1 MHFLVLGAGGF
12 IGRHIVATLLQSGHR
27 VTAAARN
34 PSIVGRAFP
43 MAQAI
48 RLDLAQPLPAELASR
63 LAGIDMIVNAAG
75 QLSGPDLERVHV
87 AGPVELYRAAAAAG
101 IARIILISAISARE
115 DVDTPYSSTKLR
127 GEAALRQSSVP
138 WTILRPSMVVAKGS
152 FGGSSL
158 LRGVAG
164 SPLIMPVIGVGG
176 GRFSPIHA
184 RDLAATVLRVAADQS
199 FANRTLEPAGPDTLS
214 LAELARAY
222 RRWLGLAPAP
232 EVSIPA
238 PFVSAAARLGDWFG
252 GGPLSSMTLRQLA
265 AGNAANGAG
274 FAAAI
279 GFSPMSLATML
290 EREPADVQD
299 RWHARLFLLG
309 IAAKTSLIFIWLASA
324 LAGLL
329 SGHDMAASFVSAIG
343 LPAAVTQPLVLFTC
357 LLDLVAA
364 GLLLFERRGR
374 WAVALQLALVLGY
387 TAGLTLVMPGLWVDT
402 FGPLIKN
409 IPILAL
415 IMINAVLS
423 DSH

>member
-12 IGRHIVATLLQSGHR
+12 IGRHIVAKLLESGHR
-27 VTAAARN
+27 VTAAARSPAMVARTF
-34 PSIVGRAFP
+34 PSAE
-43 MAQAI
+43 AI
-48 RLDLAQPLPAELASR
+48 RLDLIESLPSDVASR
-63 LAGIDMIVNAAG
+63 LAGVDVIVNAAG

-87 AGPVELYRAAAAAG
+87 AGPEALYRAAAAAG

-115 DVDTPYSSTKLR
+115 DVDTPYSATKLR
-127 GEAALRQSSVP
+127 GEAVLRQSSVP

-164 SPLIMPVIGVGG
+164 SPLVTPVIAIGDGS
-176 GRFSPIHA
+176 FSPIHA
-184 RDLAATVLRVAADQS
+184 RDLAQTVLRVATDQS
-199 FANRTLEPAGPDTLS
+199 FANRTLEPAGPDTLR
-214 LAELARAY
+214 LPELVRAY
-222 RRWLGLAPAP
+222 RRWLGLSPAP
-232 EVSIPA
+232 ELAIPA
-238 PFVSAAARLGDWFG
+238 PFAWAAARLGDWFG
-252 GGPLSSMTLRQLA
+252 GGPLSTTTLRQLA
-265 AGNAANGAG
+265 AGNAADGTG

-299 RWHARLFLLG
+299 RWHSRLFLLG
-309 IAAKTSLIFIWLASA
+309 IAAKLSLIFIWLASA
-324 LAGLL
+324 VAGLL
-329 SGHDMAASFVSAIG
+329 SGQQMAASFVASLG
-343 LPAAVTQPLVLFTC
+343 LPAAVAQPLVLVTC

-374 WAVALQLALVLGY
+374 WALALQLALVLGY
-387 TAGLTLVMPGLWVDT
+387 TAGLTLVMPGLWGDP
-402 FGPLIKN
+402 FGPLVKN

-423 DSH
+423 DSR